1 MERLIERCAGLDVHK
16 KTVAACV
23 RVPGPGG
30 KRVQHVHTFGTTAA
44 DLLALGDW
52 LAAHEVTQVA
62 MESTGVYW
70 KPVHAVLEERF
81 TCVVVNAAHVKQVP
95 GRKTDVADCAWIAQL
110 VEHGLV
116 RGSFVPPRPIRDLR
130 DLTRYRTTLTQD
142 RVRQANR
149 LHKVLEDAGIKLASV
164 ASDILGVSG
173 RAMLTALV
181 AGTTDP
187 AVLAELARGRLRTK
201 LPALRAALAGRFR
214 GHHAFLVSQMLAH
227 LDYLDEAIA
236 TVTTQIE
243 EVLRP
248 FAAVVERLD
257 TIPGISQRVAE
268 VVVAEIGTDMTVFP
282 TDRHLASWAA
292 LCPGHHE
299 SAGRQKSGRT
309 RKGNRWLRA
318 ALVQAALG
326 AIGTRDCA
334 LAARYRRLVRHTGHN
349 KAVVAVAHAL
359 LVTIYHVV
367 ARETV
372 YTEQGAAYFDAR
384 HAERVTQRA
393 VHALER
399 QGYRVVLERAA

>member
-1 MERLIERCAGLDVHK
+1 
-16 KTVAACV
+16 
-23 RVPGPGG
+23 
-30 KRVQHVHTFGTTAA
+30 
-44 DLLALGDW
+44 
-52 LAAHEVTQVA
+52 
-62 MESTGVYW
+62 
-70 KPVHAVLEERF
+70 VLEERF

-130 DLTRYRTTLTQD
+130 DLTRYRTTLTHE
-142 RVRQANR
+142 RVRHANR
-149 LHKVLEDAGIKLASV
+149 LHKVLEDAGIKLATV

-173 RAMLTALV
+173 RAMLSALV

-187 AVLAELARGRLRTK
+187 AILAELARGRLRTK

-214 GHHAFLVSQMLAH
+214 GHHAFLVSQMLGH

-248 FAAVVERLD
+248 FAAVVTRLD
-257 TIPGISQRVAE
+257 TIPGISRRVAE
-268 VVVAEIGTDMTVFP
+268 VVVAEIGTDMTAFP
-282 TDRHLASWAA
+282 SARHLASWAA

-334 LAARYRRLVRHTGHN
+334 LGARYRRLVRHTGHN

-393 VHALER
+393 VRALER
-399 QGYRVVLERAA
+399 QGFRVVLERAA

>member
-1 MERLIERCAGLDVHK
+1 
-16 KTVAACV
+16 
-23 RVPGPGG
+23 
-30 KRVQHVHTFGTTAA
+30 
-44 DLLALGDW
+44 
-52 LAAHEVTQVA
+52 
-62 MESTGVYW
+62 
-70 KPVHAVLEERF
+70 
-81 TCVVVNAAHVKQVP
+81 
-95 GRKTDVADCAWIAQL
+95 
-110 VEHGLV
+110 
-116 RGSFVPPRPIRDLR
+116 
-130 DLTRYRTTLTQD
+130 
-142 RVRQANR
+142 
-149 LHKVLEDAGIKLASV
+149 
-164 ASDILGVSG
+164 
-173 RAMLTALV
+173 MLTALV

-201 LPALRAALAGRFR
+201 RPALRAALAGRFR
-214 GHHAFLVSQMLAH
+214 GHQAFLVSQMLAH
-227 LDYLDEAIA
+227 LDDLDEAIA

-257 TIPGISQRVAE
+257 TIPGMSQRVAE

-282 TDRHLASWAA
+282 TDRHLASGAA

>member
-1 MERLIERCAGLDVHK
+1 
-16 KTVAACV
+16 
-23 RVPGPGG
+23 
-30 KRVQHVHTFGTTAA
+30 
-44 DLLALGDW
+44 
-52 LAAHEVTQVA
+52 
-62 MESTGVYW
+62 MESSS
-70 KPVHAVLEERF
+70 PER
-81 TCVVVNAAHVKQVP
+81 
-95 GRKTDVADCAWIAQL
+95 
-110 VEHGLV
+110 GLV
-116 RGSFVPPRPIRDLR
+116 STEAG
-130 DLTRYRTTLTQD
+130 Q
-142 RVRQANR
+142 
-149 LHKVLEDAGIKLASV
+149 LHYLE
-164 ASDILGVSG
+164 
-173 RAMLTALV
+173 
-181 AGTTDP
+181 
-187 AVLAELARGRLRTK
+187 
-201 LPALRAALAGRFR
+201 
-214 GHHAFLVSQMLAH
+214 
-227 LDYLDEAIA
+227 EAIA

-257 TIPGISQRVAE
+257 TIPGISRR
-268 VVVAEIGTDMTVFP
+268 VAEIGTDMTAFP
-282 TDRHLASWAA
+282 SDRHLASWAA

-367 ARETV
+367 ARETA
-372 YTEQGAAYFDAR
+372 YTERGAAYFDAR

-393 VHALER
+393 VQALQR